1 MWYVFCLLEWQS
13 FWTSSSTLETQ
24 LSRWNNFLI
33 LPVPKCSVV
42 FQMSSL
48 KCINIYIC
56 FYFTSSKKHYFSHFS
71 PTKSSCTSL
80 QMWNK
85 AKDRMGKRATGTGT
99 QEEVRELSPMALR
112 GDWGCLGQVWSK
124 KGSTF
129 PPVGQA
135 LDGSHETRCGRGVTT
150 LGWSAVVTRSK
161 CKKHTLLGRTV

>member
-1 MWYVFCLLEWQS
+1 MWCVFCLLEWQS

-48 KCINIYIC
+48 KCINIYIF

-71 PTKSSCTSL
+71 PTKSSCTFL

-85 AKDRMGKRATGTGT
+85 VKDRMGKRARALAHRKKLESFHPWLSEVIEAVWGRCGVRRD
-99 QEEVRELSPMALR
+99 QHFLLWVRHRMAHMKQGVGEELPPSAEVLSSQ
-112 GDWGCLGQVWSK
+112 GQSAR
-124 KGSTF
+124 S
-129 PPVGQA
+129 
-135 LDGSHETRCGRGVTT
+135 TRC
-150 LGWSAVVTRSK
+150 
-161 CKKHTLLGRTV
+161 